1 MFEPRASSFLIGFSK
16 TGYLQK
22 ILWHLSLLLPFF
34 CITKNWHKRR
44 ALNKKEG
51 KIQTVNF
58 QRETEN
64 IKEQRG
70 TIFNFFSEFW
80 IEKIIF
86 YLVVDFLL
94 TLLGKKSEKVY
105 HRGLSLMV
113 GNSEMATIPGL
124 GSPSISLIASTLIAF
139 SYFLVVD
146 VRLLLCQ
153 NC

>member
-58 QRETEN
+58 QRDREYKRREG
-64 IKEQRG
+64 Q
-70 TIFNFFSEFW
+70 FSISFQKFW

-94 TLLGKKSEKVY
+94 TLLGKKSLKRSTIVDFLWWSETRKWQRFQAWV
-105 HRGLSLMV
+105 HQAFLLSRRLWLLSVTFSSLM
-113 GNSEMATIPGL
+113 
-124 GSPSISLIASTLIAF
+124 
-139 SYFLVVD
+139 
-146 VRLLLCQ
+146 
-153 NC
+153 